1 MNNKPLKNENMDKAF
16 DACTPFL
23 KFIDMAL
30 EEAEENARKLRA
42 IRATIKSELLG
53 ENYEGLKKA
62 MDAAGP
68 SIDSQLSEALEKE
81 LSDGKGETLTPEGS

>member
-1 MNNKPLKNENMDKAF
+1 MNNTPLKNENMDKAF

-23 KFIDMAL
+23 KIIDMAL

-42 IRATIKSELLG
+42 IRASIKSELLG

-68 SIDSQLSEALEKE
+68 GLDKELTDALEKE
-81 LSDGKGETLTPEGS
+81 LGSDQ